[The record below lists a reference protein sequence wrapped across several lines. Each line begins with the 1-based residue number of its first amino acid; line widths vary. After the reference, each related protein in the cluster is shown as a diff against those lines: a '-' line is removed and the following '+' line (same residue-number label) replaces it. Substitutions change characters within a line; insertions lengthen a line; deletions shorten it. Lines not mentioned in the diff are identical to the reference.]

1 MKEIN
6 NNIQESYCSIE
17 VSKLLKEKG
26 CNLNTEKVFLEGF
39 IIPFWKDGLCSKDKD
54 IIVCEYISHTLAIEW
69 LRVNFGIWIMIE
81 SMGITNDIKFNYFI
95 TRFWKHNSDGIIL
108 PYRVMNFNSPQEA
121 IEAALLHTLEKII

>member
-39 IIPFWKDGLCSKDKD
+39 IIPFWKDGLCS
-54 IIVCEYISHTLAIEW
+54 IVCEYISHTLAIEW
-69 LRVNFGIWIMIE
+69 LRVNFGIWIFAIPFDDHDWI
-81 SMGITNDIKFNYFI
+81 GRIIKIDEIYEYDQLV
-95 TRFWKHNSDGIIL
+95 H
-108 PYRVMNFNSPQEA
+108 SPQEA
-121 IEAALLHTLEKII
+121 IEAALLHTLTKLI